1 MARESLTTA
10 FFRALPVLLEKDKL
24 YTKDDIKAIAEP
36 YLGCSIN
43 ENTLYGL
50 LFKAQK
56 KGLLIKPSGKGKYQV
71 KSDMNL
77 DNLQTKN
84 TGTDSKMKE
93 ISQDTIKI
101 VNAKEFVKQ
110 MWGAVQRG
118 EDLEKLEKTLMY
130 TPLSITPELAE
141 AINAL
146 ETTAQEH
153 KKINQM
159 INKILKSKA

>member
-10 FFRALPVLLEKDKL
+10 FFEALPMLLEKDKL

-36 YLGCSIN
+36 YFACSIN

-56 KGLLIKPSGKGKYQV
+56 TGVLIKPSGRGKYQV
-71 KSDMNL
+71 NPDMNL
-77 DNLQTKN
+77 DNVQTKN
-84 TGTDSKMKE
+84 SETGSKMKE
-93 ISQDTIKI
+93 ISRDTIKI
-101 VNAKEFVKQ
+101 VSAKEFVKQ
-110 MWGAVQRG
+110 MWVAVQKG
-118 EDLEKLEKTLMY
+118 EDLEKLAETLIY

-159 INKILKSKA
+159 LNKILASEA